1 MRDAWRIGEESNL
14 PASPLPRQRTAAID
28 SHSSRS
34 YLTRA
39 TGSVAAAAPQPQG
52 HAMGLEEDIIKLL
65 KSEGHRINE
74 VIRDALDDF
83 LTTVEEEN
91 EDMEDDLDEE
101 AGGDDD
107 ED

>member
-1 MRDAWRIGEESNL
+1 M
-14 PASPLPRQRTAAID
+14 AAID
-28 SHSSRS
+28 SHSGRS

-39 TGSVAAAAPQPQG
+39 ADSVVAAAPQPQG

-101 AGGDDD
+101 AGADDD